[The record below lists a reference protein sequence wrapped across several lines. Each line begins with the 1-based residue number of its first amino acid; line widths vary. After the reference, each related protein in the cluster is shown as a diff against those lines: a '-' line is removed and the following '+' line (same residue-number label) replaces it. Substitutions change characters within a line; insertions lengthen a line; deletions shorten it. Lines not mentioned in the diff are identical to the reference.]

1 MRHPPHDYLFVYG
14 TLRRDC
20 HSGMHSFL
28 THYGEY
34 VANATCPGK
43 LYKVDYYPGLV
54 PSDDPRDIA
63 YGEVYKLSCPDIV
76 LSHLDDYEECGPKFS
91 KPTQYERHKENVTTT
106 SGEVITAWVYIY
118 NRPTEE
124 LQLIESGDY
133 LKVK

>member
-1 MRHPPHDYLFVYG
+1 
-14 TLRRDC
+14 
-20 HSGMHSFL
+20 MHSFL

-34 VANATCPGK
+34 VADATCPGK

-63 YGEVYKLSCPDIV
+63 YGEVYKLSCPGIV